1 MKIKHKL
8 LIAVFC
14 VTILPMTLILILL
27 MQIGNTRT
35 TRIFENNM
43 TLAVDAQIAAMDN
56 YYYNILSDNEEI
68 ANIPTVQ
75 NLLSPNVTP
84 SISKDDSDFLNELLM
99 TRTRVNKSIES
110 ITIIKADMGIVACS
124 EVTDVKYLPLE
135 KIRDYKYD
143 NHLSVSNIM
152 ASTLSERVIV
162 TFYEIVEDNKVLG
175 YIIMALNISYF
186 DNMVDS
192 LQLWDNSSIHFLD
205 DNLEHI
211 AFATKLETKK
221 TEITNLTEEELQEKI
236 QRENQLF
243 QSNIATI
250 NFDSEP
256 RGTFVTKMNNGEYK
270 TQYAACTFNN
280 WIVLFTVNMDTQMN
294 TRQTATAVFGL
305 ISITIL
311 MCATAIALV
320 FRRIINRPLNTLA
333 DTMIQ
338 IHSTNDYSERVK
350 VFGKDEIGIVAKEVN
365 RLLGFVER
373 DVAFREKQNN
383 ELRLKAERDGL
394 SGLLNRESTAQRIE
408 SAIKQAQPED
418 YYCLMVIDF
427 DNFKAVNDSFGHQ
440 YGDLVIKQFSDRL
453 KDTFRETDVV
463 GLIGGDEFFVLLKNY
478 SDRGI
483 VEKKASAV
491 CGILSDINVKS
502 TNGTNFSSSVG
513 IALYPQDATTFEEL
527 YNAADKALY
536 AAKTKGKN
544 TFAFYSEGL
553 SNEHYVSNRTHI
565 DSTMELSQ
573 WSG

>member
-1 MKIKHKL
+1 M
-8 LIAVFC
+8 
-14 VTILPMTLILILL
+14 P
-27 MQIGNTRT
+27 
-35 TRIFENNM
+35 
-43 TLAVDAQIAAMDN
+43 
-56 YYYNILSDNEEI
+56 
-68 ANIPTVQ
+68 
-75 NLLSPNVTP
+75 
-84 SISKDDSDFLNELLM
+84 
-99 TRTRVNKSIES
+99 
-110 ITIIKADMGIVACS
+110 
-124 EVTDVKYLPLE
+124 
-135 KIRDYKYD
+135 
-143 NHLSVSNIM
+143 
-152 ASTLSERVIV
+152 STLSEIVIV
-162 TFYEIVEDNKVLG
+162 TCYEIVENSKVLG
-175 YIIMALNISYF
+175 YIIKALNISYF

-211 AFATKLETKK
+211 AFAAKLENKK

-243 QSNIATI
+243 QSNIAAI

-256 RGTFVTKMNNGEYK
+256 RGTFITKMNNGEYK

-418 YYCLMVIDF
+418 YY
-427 DNFKAVNDSFGHQ
+427 
-440 YGDLVIKQFSDRL
+440 
-453 KDTFRETDVV
+453 
-463 GLIGGDEFFVLLKNY
+463 
-478 SDRGI
+478 
-483 VEKKASAV
+483 
-491 CGILSDINVKS
+491 
-502 TNGTNFSSSVG
+502 
-513 IALYPQDATTFEEL
+513 
-527 YNAADKALY
+527 
-536 AAKTKGKN
+536 
-544 TFAFYSEGL
+544 
-553 SNEHYVSNRTHI
+553 
-565 DSTMELSQ
+565 
-573 WSG
+573 